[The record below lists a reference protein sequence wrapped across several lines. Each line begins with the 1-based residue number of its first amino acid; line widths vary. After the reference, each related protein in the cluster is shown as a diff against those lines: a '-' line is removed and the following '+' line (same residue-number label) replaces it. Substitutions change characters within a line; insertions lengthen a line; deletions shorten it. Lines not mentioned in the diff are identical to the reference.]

1 MATDEEINAVNVQ
14 LIALVFALL
23 SAFISIVITYN
34 QKLDLENRDTMYNSK
49 QLYRITLFNRI
60 LILVLSFIFLYVNYK
75 LYEISKDEG
84 EDLKAYI
91 LQIVASVLTIG
102 AGIIALYVVYLSTNE
117 NIVDV
122 ENPII

>member
-60 LILVLSFIFLYVNYK
+60 LILVLSFVFLYVNYK

>member
-34 QKLDLENRDTMYNSK
+34 QKLDLENKDTMYNSK

-60 LILVLSFIFLYVNYK
+60 LILVFSLL
-75 LYEISKDEG
+75 
-84 EDLKAYI
+84 
-91 LQIVASVLTIG
+91 VA
-102 AGIIALYVVYLSTNE
+102 
-117 NIVDV
+117 
-122 ENPII
+122 